1 MSLELLELEV
11 RGRRIPTA
19 RVAGRD
25 DLHSAVRGL
34 GLAPSPVLVLVGG
47 AADMSET
54 DAGLVEQALSAS
66 IVPVVERVG
75 ATIVD
80 GATRV
85 GVMQLVGRARAELSG
100 GFPLVGVVVA
110 GLVAETELDE
120 HHTHFVLVPGDDW
133 GDESEL
139 LSAFATV
146 VAAGARGVTV
156 LANGGDIAWRDLD
169 SSVAEGRPVVVLGG
183 SGRTADELAEAE
195 TPRARDLHESRL
207 VTVVAVDDADAV
219 ATAVADALDG
229 LRA

>member
-1 MSLELLELEV
+1 VSLELLELEV

-25 DLHSAVRGL
+25 DLAAAVGAF

-54 DAGLVEQALSAS
+54 DAELVERALSAA

-75 ATIVD
+75 ATVVD

-85 GVMQLVGRARAELSG
+85 GVMRLVGRARAEVSG
-100 GFPLVGVVVA
+100 RFPLVGVVVA

-139 LSAFATV
+139 LSAFATA
-146 VAAGARGVTV
+146 VADGARSVTV
-156 LANGGDIAWRDLD
+156 LANGGPIAWRDVA

-183 SGRTADELAEAE
+183 SGRTADELASAE
-195 TPRARDLHESRL
+195 TPRARDLYESRL
-207 VTVVAVDDADAV
+207 VTVVEVTDADAV
-219 ATAVADALDG
+219 ATSVADALDG
-229 LRA
+229 SRA

>member
-1 MSLELLELEV
+1 MSLELSELEV
-11 RGRRIPTA
+11 RGKRIPTA

-25 DLHSAVRGL
+25 DLRSAVRGL
-34 GLAPSPVLVLVGG
+34 GLSPSPVLIVVGG
-47 AADMSET
+47 AAEMSET
-54 DAGLVEQALSAS
+54 DALLVEEALSAA

-75 ATIVD
+75 ATVVD

-85 GVMQLVGRARAELSG
+85 GVMQLVGRARAGLSG

-139 LSAFATV
+139 LSAVATA
-146 VAAGARGVTV
+146 VADGARTVTV
-156 LANGGDIAWRDLD
+156 LANGGAVAWRDVA
-169 SSVAEGRPVVVLGG
+169 SSVAVERPVIVLAGT
-183 SGRTADELAEAE
+183 GRTADELASAE
-195 TPRARDLHESRL
+195 TPRARDLYESPL
-207 VTVVAVDDADAV
+207 VTVVAVTDADAV

-229 LRA
+229 SGG

>member
-1 MSLELLELEV
+1 VELLELEV
-11 RGRRIPTA
+11 RGRRIPAA
-19 RVAGRD
+19 RVAGRG
-25 DLHSAVRGL
+25 DLAAAVAAL

-54 DAGLVEQALSAS
+54 DALLVEQALSGA

-75 ATIVD
+75 ATVVD

-146 VAAGARGVTV
+146 VANGARGVTV
-156 LANGGDIAWRDLD
+156 LANGGAITWRDVA
-169 SSVAEGRPVVVLGG
+169 SSVAEARPVVVLAG

-195 TPRARDLHESRL
+195 TPRARNLHDSRL
-207 VTVVAVDDADAV
+207 VTVVAVTDADAV

-229 LRA
+229 SRG